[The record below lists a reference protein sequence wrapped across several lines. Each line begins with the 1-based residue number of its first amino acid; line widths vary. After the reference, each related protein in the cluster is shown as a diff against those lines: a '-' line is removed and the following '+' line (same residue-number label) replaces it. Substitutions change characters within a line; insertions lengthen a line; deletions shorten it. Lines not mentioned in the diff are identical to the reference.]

1 LKARS
6 FVFFRKLLMVWGA
19 FSLVAALGFGA
30 IFGYQLHAGSKGRT
44 NLASARDVGFV
55 LNWCGLDTDRI
66 EAVVNSYVSARSF
79 TGDHLDA
86 YAIKVARLELAEL
99 SVTDNGGAAR
109 WYRGDKLPPVVS
121 DAFDFVGSW
130 GSSDE
135 IAWFP
140 KKSELKSENVYVYPV
155 SIYTHGVRPTAAQL
169 VFVRPS
175 DKMVFYFSGK
185 T

>member
-19 FSLVAALGFGA
+19 LSLVAALGFGA
-30 IFGYQLHAGSKGRT
+30 IFGYQLHADSKGRT
-44 NLASARDVGFV
+44 NLVSVRDVGFV
-55 LNWCGLDTDRI
+55 LNHCGLGTDRI

-86 YAIKVARLELAEL
+86 YAIKVARLELTEL
-99 SVTDNGGAAR
+99 SVTENGGAAR

-121 DAFDFVGSW
+121 DAVEFVSAW
-130 GSSDE
+130 DSTDE

-140 KKSELKSENVYVYPV
+140 KKSELRSADIYVYPV
-155 SIYTHGVRPTAAQL
+155 SIYTHGIRPTAAQL
-169 VFVRPS
+169 VFVRPT
-175 DKMVFYFSGK
+175 DKMVFYFGSK
-185 T
+185 I